1 MKLKVCIEVEE
12 ELLLGLNKSP
22 EELGRDMRLAAAV
35 KWYEMGTVS
44 QERAAHMAG
53 MSRALFIESLAVF
66 GVSPFQEAAVDV
78 VNERNKSDNS

>member
-44 QERAAHMAG
+44 QERAAQMAG
-53 MSRALFIESLAVF
+53 MSRALFIESLARFV
-66 GVSPFQEAAVDV
+66 VSPFQEAAEDV
-78 VNERNKSDNS
+78 LNDRSKSDNI